1 MQWMM
6 QKTNKF
12 KEKLEYLKVLRLLF
26 WGIIEFLKLI
36 WKVNSVFKRDLQ
48 IAEFK
53 NRLKKQNLIK
63 CH

>member
-6 QKTNKF
+6 QKTNRF
-12 KEKLEYLKVLRLLF
+12 KEKLEYLKVLWLLF